1 MDTKNKKNY
10 CLFLFEIIT
19 CMLVVFVH
27 AEFPGMFGLVL
38 KDVGRFAVPFFF
50 SISGY
55 FLYKEGITKEDIRK
69 KLSRRLIRIS
79 ILAVVSGL
87 TFLILNIC
95 THYDDLGNY
104 FRFTFSSEN
113 IVCLLLF
120 NRPLISEHNWFL
132 IALIFSYLFIYLF
145 PRLFLDKN
153 FLYIFVS
160 IAVFAYIFELT
171 HSRWNPETIY
181 GIRLTNLVI
190 YRNWY
195 FTGISY
201 ISVGILLSM
210 SKDRLKKVPL
220 PVAIVGLF
228 ISLALMICEG
238 HIILKYLGVNMP
250 FYIFYGLM
258 VFFIYVLANKK
269 PDLLS
274 NSPLLNIKGNWTMY
288 VYIFHPAFV
297 LIYKETIRRNFTP
310 DQISNTFKWFYPI
323 IVLVASIALA
333 LLFNYLVN
341 LVNDKIN
348 SKKEE
353 IVVS

>member
-10 CLFLFEIIT
+10 CLFLFEILA

-27 AEFPGMFGLVL
+27 ADFPGMFGNIMR
-38 KDVGRFAVPFFF
+38 DIGRFAVPFFF

-69 KLSRRLIRIS
+69 KLSRRIIRIS
-79 ILAVVSGL
+79 ILALVSGL
-87 TFLILNIC
+87 TYFILNLCI
-95 THYDDLGNY
+95 HYDDLGNY
-104 FRFTFSSEN
+104 FYFTFSSEN

-120 NRPLISEHNWFL
+120 NRPLLSEHNWFL
-132 IALIFSYLFIYLF
+132 IALLFSYIFIYIF
-145 PRLFLDKN
+145 PKLFLDKN
-153 FLYIFVS
+153 FLYVFVS
-160 IAVFAYIFELT
+160 LAVFVYIFELF

-201 ISVGILLSM
+201 ISIGILLSM
-210 SKDRLKKVPL
+210 SKDRLKRAPL
-220 PVAIVGLF
+220 SVAIIGLLASF
-228 ISLALMICEG
+228 ALMICEG
-238 HIILKYLGVNMP
+238 HIILKYLDVHMP
-250 FYIFYGLM
+250 FFIFNGFL

-269 PDLLS
+269 PDLFS
-274 NSPLLNIKGNWTMY
+274 NSRFLNIKGNWTMY

-297 LIYKETIRRNFTP
+297 LIYKEAIRRNY
-310 DQISNTFKWFYPI
+310 SPI
-323 IVLVASIALA
+323 EVPEYLNWILPVAVLIVSVLFA
-333 LLFNYLVN
+333 LLINFIVN
-341 LVNDKIN
+341 MVNSRIT